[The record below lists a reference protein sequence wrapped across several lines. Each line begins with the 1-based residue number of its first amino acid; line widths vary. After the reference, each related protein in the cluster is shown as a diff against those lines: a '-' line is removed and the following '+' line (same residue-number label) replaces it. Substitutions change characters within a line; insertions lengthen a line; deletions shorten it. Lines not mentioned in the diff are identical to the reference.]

1 MEFNSFFDSIQ
12 AGLKKDIKS
21 RRLNMKISVKEFNEL
36 SKKYFKNL
44 NDKADRFTFTV
55 EKMDKNNILFIL
67 RSYFN
72 LYVEVKKNS
81 IEVFKNFPKKFILLK
96 EVNKSNHYFTTKVF
110 LKGTIMYSVKAAY
123 SSANKM
129 NGVTLWDNLKTVE
142 GTKIV
147 PSVQINYEY
156 INPII

>member
-1 MEFNSFFDSIQ
+1 MSYIKFINSF
-12 AGLKKDIKS
+12 KKGINLDIKS
-21 RRLNMKISVKEFNEL
+21 RKLNVKITTYEFDLL
-36 SKKYFKNL
+36 SNKYLKKINDEGLFSKLSIEEMDRQKILFLLRVYFGL
-44 NDKADRFTFTV
+44 WI
-55 EKMDKNNILFIL
+55 EIDKNQIKI
-67 RSYFN
+67 
-72 LYVEVKKNS
+72 
-81 IEVFKNFPKKFILLK
+81 FKRFPEKFKIIK
-96 EVNKSNHYFTTKVF
+96 EVNKSNHYFTPKVF

>member
-12 AGLKKDIKS
+12 TGLKKDIKS
-21 RRLNMKISVKEFNEL
+21 RRHKIKISVKEFNEL
-36 SKKYFKNL
+36 AKKYFKNL
-44 NDKADRFTFTV
+44 NNKADRFTFRV
-55 EKMDKNNILFIL
+55 EDRDKKNILFIL
-67 RSYFN
+67 RCYFS

-81 IEVFKNFPKKFILLK
+81 IEVFKNFPEKFLLLK
-96 EVNKSNHYFTTKVF
+96 EVNQSNHYFTPKTF
-110 LKGTIMYSVKAAY
+110 PKGAVMYSVKAAY

-129 NGVTLWDNLKTVE
+129 NGVSLWNNLNTVE

>member
-1 MEFNSFFDSIQ
+1 MKFNSFFDSIQ

-44 NDKADRFTFTV
+44 NDNADRFTFTV

-67 RSYFN
+67 RSYFS

-96 EVNKSNHYFTTKVF
+96 EVNKSNHY
-110 LKGTIMYSVKAAY
+110 
-123 SSANKM
+123 
-129 NGVTLWDNLKTVE
+129 
-142 GTKIV
+142 
-147 PSVQINYEY
+147 
-156 INPII
+156 

>member
-1 MEFNSFFDSIQ
+1 MDRQKILFLLRVYF
-12 AGLKKDIKS
+12 GLWIE
-21 RRLNMKISVKEFNEL
+21 I
-36 SKKYFKNL
+36 
-44 NDKADRFTFTV
+44 
-55 EKMDKNNILFIL
+55 DKNQIKI
-67 RSYFN
+67 
-72 LYVEVKKNS
+72 
-81 IEVFKNFPKKFILLK
+81 FKRFPEKFKIIK
-96 EVNKSNHYFTTKVF
+96 EVNKSNHYFTPKVF